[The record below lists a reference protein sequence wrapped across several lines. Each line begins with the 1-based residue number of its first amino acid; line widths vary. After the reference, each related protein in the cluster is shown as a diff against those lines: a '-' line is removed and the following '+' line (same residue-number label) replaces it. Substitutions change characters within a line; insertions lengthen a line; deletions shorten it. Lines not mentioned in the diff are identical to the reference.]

1 MQTILAVL
9 TAKSARRCCVDA
21 NRPGAARRRSGHGGQ
36 HESCWGRAR
45 EGDDGGQLMSL
56 TGQLATLPLQEH
68 TVYVDDVTE
77 LKAGLRASLASGGWR
92 LVLG

>member
-1 MQTILAVL
+1 
-9 TAKSARRCCVDA
+9 
-21 NRPGAARRRSGHGGQ
+21 
-36 HESCWGRAR
+36 
-45 EGDDGGQLMSL
+45 MSL